1 MINANNNA
9 CFETPVTAVTFSTE
23 KLLFINNSSKLLRPP
38 RKIPLYK
45 ATPESLSNWLLFDI
59 PASPRNF
66 RCPPWGLWIFS
77 ATTHYT
83 YQREAV
89 EWKKSFKILQAKE
102 PCYEN
107 DKQSSHWLLIQLTV
121 LLIFVTI
128 ISPGQRSCYTVFFC
142 RNKMLRKGDDTCPVE
157 SCIGFQPRRP
167 YEKAW
172 QGWKELITFQIL
184 VGSTHKPQ

>member
-1 MINANNNA
+1 MRD
-9 CFETPVTAVTFSTE
+9 
-23 KLLFINNSSKLLRPP
+23 KRQ
-38 RKIPLYK
+38 K
-45 ATPESLSNWLLFDI
+45 ATKVIITHQSYSDPLEKDLCI
-59 PASPRNF
+59 KQPPSPLVIDSF
-66 RCPPWGLWIFS
+66 LTSPPPLGISVALRGGLWIFS

-83 YQREAV
+83 CQREAV
-89 EWKKSFKILQAKE
+89 EWKKSFKILQTKE

-128 ISPGQRSCYTVFFC
+128 ISPGQRSRYTVFFC